1 MGWSDSWM
9 GTAHHLKMSPNR
21 IEAARITRQFVFA
34 ATVLLALVRPGV
46 AQERNFQLDPQQ
58 TSVKFTLSDVI
69 HTVRGTF
76 KLKQGALHL
85 DPSGNVGG
93 AIVVDAKSGESGN
106 GIRDRK
112 MHREVLESDR
122 YPEISFR
129 PDRVE
134 GSVATSG
141 KSSVM
146 VHGMFN
152 IHGVDREI
160 SVPAQVEINADHWTT
175 TLHFTVPYQ
184 KWGMKNPST
193 LFLRVSDTVEIDL
206 VAAGNVATRSANP
219 PQ

>member
-1 MGWSDSWM
+1 MGA
-9 GTAHHLKMSPNR
+9 AHHLTMSPNR
-21 IEAARITRQFVFA
+21 FEAEQISRQLLVA
-34 ATVLLALVRPGV
+34 ATVLLALVRPCA
-46 AQERNFQLDPQQ
+46 AQEREFQLDPQQ
-58 TSVKFTLSDVI
+58 TSVKFTLADVL

-76 KLKQGALHL
+76 KPKQGTLQL
-85 DPSGNVGG
+85 DASGNVSG
-93 AIVVDAKSGESGN
+93 AIVVDARTGDSGN

-122 YPEISFR
+122 YPEIAFR

-134 GSVATSG
+134 GPVATSG
-141 KSSVM
+141 KSSAM

-160 SVPAQVEINADHWTT
+160 SVPAQVEISENHWTAT
-175 TLHFTVPYQ
+175 VHFTIPYQ

-206 VAAGNVATRSANP
+206 IAAGSVAMPGANT
-219 PQ
+219 Q